1 MFQKALVPK
10 KMQQEYDHP
19 YFGWLF
25 LGSIFSIINYPDS
38 INPTPGNVN
47 SIELNLAFS

>member
-1 MFQKALVPK
+1 MFQKALVQK
-10 KMQQEYDHP
+10 KNASKIDHP